1 MDRNSILINYLEQH
15 VQAPLGDLD
24 QMNQITGEFDCSIPM
39 AMTIISNLEL
49 IGYFLDNTSN
59 IEKTKPNIE
68 RALES
73 DTEAF
78 GIEYK
83 TNLELIVYYFRHG
96 MMHGFFP
103 QLEHHSNGKINIIG
117 IKKIINSH
125 LLIESDCTLN
135 VSRLYND
142 FKIFIDNLKLKY
154 SIRRSIKY
162 FEVSRGIER

>member
-1 MDRNSILINYLEQH
+1 M
-15 VQAPLGDLD
+15 
-24 QMNQITGEFDCSIPM
+24 
-39 AMTIISNLEL
+39 
-49 IGYFLDNTSN
+49 
-59 IEKTKPNIE
+59 
-68 RALES
+68 ES